1 MFCLM
6 ISKRLSIMCK
16 LFNKRKHMTTKL
28 YLKICVTMGFAM
40 TMVGLVIPYL
50 ISQKSDITVLIG
62 FVLMFATPFAS
73 YKAAKSIIHQL
84 ILFTAHSQR

>member
-1 MFCLM
+1 
-6 ISKRLSIMCK
+6 
-16 LFNKRKHMTTKL
+16 
-28 YLKICVTMGFAM
+28 M

-84 ILFTAHSQR
+84 ITGKTK